1 MCIMLKN
8 FLLLLALLG
17 LLSCGSK
24 GSSEKEI
31 KNYEASK
38 EKLAE
43 RERKYP
49 LEFLTITSRDKRNI
63 IGQTVVKGDLTNTAT
78 ITSYKNVRI
87 KLLYYRQ
94 GTLVANHE
102 QVEDEIVHPN
112 DSKSFKAKY
121 FTPKKTDS
129 VAVSIMSADVSQ

>member
-1 MCIMLKN
+1 M
-8 FLLLLALLG
+8 
-17 LLSCGSK
+17 LSCGSK

-31 KNYEASK
+31 TNYEASK

-49 LEFLTITSRDKRNI
+49 LEFLTITSQNKRNI
-63 IGQTVVKGDLTNTAT
+63 IGQTVVKGNITNTAT
-78 ITSYKNVRI
+78 ITSYKKVRI

-102 QVEDEIVHPN
+102 QVQDEKVKPN
-112 DSKSFKAKY
+112 SNNSFKAKY

-129 VAVSIMSADVSQ
+129 VAVSIMSAEVGL

>member
-1 MCIMLKN
+1 MIKN
-8 FLLLLALLG
+8 FLFLLALMAI
-17 LLSCGSK
+17 LSCGNK
-24 GSSEKEI
+24 GSSKKEI
-31 KNYEASK
+31 TDYDASR

-43 RERKYP
+43 RERKHP
-49 LEFLTITSRDKRNI
+49 LEFLTITSRDKRNF
-63 IGQTVVKGDLTNTAT
+63 IGQTVVKGDIGNTAT

-102 QVEDEIVHPN
+102 QVENELIKPN
-112 DSKSFKAKY
+112 HSNTYKAKY

-129 VAVSIMSADVSQ
+129 VAVTIMSADVR